1 MTLLEARP
9 LSALTK
15 YVPGAWAECN
25 PKTPGLP
32 GCNVYLVHLPWVPG
46 VSIQVSLY
54 GCSTALGTVGCPGR
68 EAPAG
73 EGAQEPPKTRPLWD
87 KVQTLEQGLQSSSPP
102 AGPSSP
108 LGPAPWCQ
116 LTADSQQSSHSLL
129 PLGLSTCHS
138 HCLQGPSPAIS
149 CFSSWAW
156 LKPHIFLGK
165 WPRA

>member
-108 LGPAPWCQ
+108 LGPAPAASDPGASWRQ
-116 LTADSQQSSHSLL
+116 TASSPHTHSCLWASAPVIPTACRALL
-129 PLGLSTCHS
+129 P
-138 HCLQGPSPAIS
+138 QSPA
-149 CFSSWAW
+149 
-156 LKPHIFLGK
+156 FLPG
-165 WPRA
+165 RG